1 MENLLLCLC
10 LLLLFYVGS
19 PEETTDMAT
28 IADLNKH
35 IENMRRA
42 KSIVDKAAN
51 DADKHAGIMDNFEK
65 RLSAN
70 DENMGK
76 LEEYN
81 KLMDAMDALG
91 NGGPALETTFPQNIA
106 SASSSAQSD
115 TASPVHG
122 KPTVGMFNH

>member
-1 MENLLLCLC
+1 MEYALLGLCLI
-10 LLLLFYVGS
+10 LLFYVAS
-19 PEETTDMAT
+19 LKDVDMAS

-35 IENMRRA
+35 LENMKRA
-42 KSIVDKAAN
+42 KGIVDKAAN

-81 KLMDAMDALG
+81 KMMDAMDALG
-91 NGGPALETTFPQNIA
+91 NGGPALETTFPSSIA
-106 SASSSAQSD
+106 GSS
-115 TASPVHG
+115 TAPVHG

>member
-1 MENLLLCLC
+1 MDYALLCLC
-10 LLLLFYVGS
+10 LILLFYVAS
-19 PEETTDMAT
+19 VREPTMAS

-35 IENMRRA
+35 IENMKRA

-81 KLMDAMDALG
+81 KMMDAMDALG
-91 NGGPALETTFPQNIA
+91 NGGPALETTFPSSI
-106 SASSSAQSD
+106 ASSS
-115 TASPVHG
+115 TAPVHG

>member
-1 MENLLLCLC
+1 
-10 LLLLFYVGS
+10 
-19 PEETTDMAT
+19 MAS

-35 IENMRRA
+35 LENMKRA
-42 KSIVDKAAN
+42 KGIVDKAAN

-81 KLMDAMDALG
+81 KMMDAMDALG
-91 NGGPALETTFPQNIA
+91 NGGPALETTFQ
-106 SASSSAQSD
+106 SSTQGSS
-115 TASPVHG
+115 TAPVHG

>member
-1 MENLLLCLC
+1 MDYALLCLC
-10 LLLLFYVGS
+10 LILLFYVAS
-19 PEETTDMAT
+19 VREPTMAS

-35 IENMRRA
+35 IENMKRA

-81 KLMDAMDALG
+81 KMMDAMDALG
-91 NGGPALETTFPQNIA
+91 NGGPALETTFP
-106 SASSSAQSD
+106 SSTEGSS
-115 TASPVHG
+115 TAPIHG
-122 KPTVGMFNH
+122 KATVGMFNH